1 MKFSWRGWA
10 TAFRNLRGQ
19 QELMTGVWLLRA
31 LNASAKS
38 ILARVSAD
46 GTGVAQLWKVWRP
59 DDLSVEHGYRTNGG
73 GSTSSAATLQCLR

>member
-19 QELMTGVWLLRA
+19 RELMTGAWLLRA

-46 GTGVAQLWKVWRP
+46 GTGVAQLWEIWRP

-73 GSTSSAATLQCLR
+73 GSASSAATLQCFR